1 MMLCIL
7 LSLASALLIMPW
19 LQASSASLKI
29 SGVLKKRLT
38 QPLQRQIYI
47 ESLQTKQ
54 AVLCPG
60 DVARKLFYYVG
71 FTVQATY
78 QLTPNDPS
86 CMKVSKVVFLKVPGG
101 REAVQ
106 GLLQRETNK
115 GTYYISATTPLVP
128 TQTSPMQVTTEP
140 TPSSSTSQRQRELTI
155 YRFGKLS
162 PTLESW
168 HAQKRRV
175 ILDLVPDITREG
187 FYKIAAY
194 YSYPDLGS
202 SAAQTTKTTI
212 KKALPK

>member
-7 LSLASALLIMPW
+7 LSLASALLIMPQ
-19 LQASSASLKI
+19 LQASLKI

-47 ESLQTKQ
+47 ESPQTKTKQ
-54 AVLCPG
+54 TVLCPG
-60 DVARKLFYYVG
+60 DVARKLFYYIG

-78 QLTPNDPS
+78 QLTPSEPS
-86 CMKVSKVVFLKVPGG
+86 CMQVSKVVFLKVPGG

-115 GTYYISATTPLVP
+115 GTYYMSATTPLAP

-140 TPSSSTSQRQRELTI
+140 TPPSSTSQRQRELTI

-168 HAQKRRV
+168 HAQKRPV

-202 SAAQTTKTTI
+202 SAAQTTTI
-212 KKALPK
+212 KKALPN